1 MMNKSRL
8 ETDKKKMGD
17 NIMKD
22 IRYVFRLRWEI
33 KEIDYIAIKD
43 MRNHFRL
50 KEIKSS
56 DQRQS
61 NKRY

>member
-1 MMNKSRL
+1 
-8 ETDKKKMGD
+8 
-17 NIMKD
+17 MKG